1 MGIFQYKIQIY
12 CIFYMSESGGLCFFD
27 FILTYSVRK
36 SNNHF
41 SVKIV
46 NFYRLSQAD
55 FCEQLVMYRN
65 VRFNS
70 PSRKFY
76 LIYLRY
82 SIRNA

>member
-1 MGIFQYKIQIY
+1 MSFKSGFGIRNY
-12 CIFYMSESGGLCFFD
+12 D
-27 FILTYSVRK
+27 FIYEKLPYL
-36 SNNHF
+36 F
-41 SVKIV
+41 VK
-46 NFYRLSQAD
+46 AD

-76 LIYLRY
+76 LIYHLRY